1 MALKEQSSLKLG
13 VRPSFCFI
21 NSNSSAVIL
30 NCSAVV
36 TVISI
41 NVVEENVRKCKG
53 NDARVYSGRAIV
65 NILTIFPH

>member
-30 NCSAVV
+30 SCSAVL

-41 NVVEENVRKCKG
+41 NVVEEMLESAKV
-53 NDARVYSGRAIV
+53 
-65 NILTIFPH
+65 TP